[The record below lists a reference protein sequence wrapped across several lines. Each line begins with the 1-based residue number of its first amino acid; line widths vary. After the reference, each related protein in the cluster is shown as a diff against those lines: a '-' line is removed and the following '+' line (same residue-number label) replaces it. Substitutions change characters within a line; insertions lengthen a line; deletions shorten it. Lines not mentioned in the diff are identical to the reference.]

1 MMDDLKNILES
12 LLFVADEPLALERLR
27 KIIPEVDTPQIRQA
41 MSDLAAEYDARN
53 TSFYLDEIAGGYQLR
68 TRPAYTEWIQR
79 LVQPKPARL
88 SRAALETLAIIAYK
102 QPVLRAD
109 IEHIRGV
116 DSGGV
121 LRMLMERKLIRILGR
136 KEIPGRPLIYATTKL
151 FLEVF
156 GLKDLKELPTP
167 QEIESLGADENE
179 PIETSTPQTTEEAL
193 DNEAPVPSHAES
205 DDPVPE
211 IAIESNDELPEQ
223 PEPPTD
229 DSDLSDEKALDAG
242 DLEDYKNGQQPETGG

>member
-1 MMDDLKNILES
+1 MDDLKNILES
-12 LLFVADEPLALERLR
+12 LLFVADEPLNVERLK
-27 KIIPEVDTPQIRQA
+27 KIIPLTDTGQIRQA
-41 MSDLAAEYDARN
+41 MSDLASEYDTRK
-53 TSFYLDEIAGGYQLR
+53 TSFYLSEVAGGYQLR
-68 TRPAYTEWIQR
+68 TRPAYTEWIRR

-102 QPVLRAD
+102 QPVLRSD

-121 LRMLMERKLIRILGR
+121 LRLLMERKLIRILGR

-167 QEIESLGADENE
+167 QEIESLGSDEDE
-179 PIETSTPQTTEEAL
+179 ATEQDTEENQQL
-193 DNEAPVPSHAES
+193 DKSLASRSVDTGDSQPKPESITEFPENKNDPQDSSTDSPDSLAEK
-205 DDPVPE
+205 D
-211 IAIESNDELPEQ
+211 
-223 PEPPTD
+223 
-229 DSDLSDEKALDAG
+229 LDADIPG
-242 DLEDYKNGQQPETGG
+242 DYKTNEHPETGG

>member
-1 MMDDLKNILES
+1 MDDLKNILES
-12 LLFVADEPLALERLR
+12 LLFVADEPLNVERL
-27 KIIPEVDTPQIRQA
+27 KKTIPQTDTRQIRQA
-41 MSDLAAEYDARN
+41 MSDLASEYDARK
-53 TSFYLDEIAGGYQLR
+53 TSFFLSEVAGGYQLR
-68 TRPAYTEWIQR
+68 TRPAYTEWIRR

-121 LRMLMERKLIRILGR
+121 LRLLMERKLIRILGR

-167 QEIESLGADENE
+167 QEIESLGSDEDEATE
-179 PIETSTPQTTEEAL
+179 PQDTEKSQPDESLASKSMDTGDSQPESESKIETHENTNDQPDSSVNSPTPL
-193 DNEAPVPSHAES
+193 AEK
-205 DDPVPE
+205 D
-211 IAIESNDELPEQ
+211 
-223 PEPPTD
+223 
-229 DSDLSDEKALDAG
+229 LDADIPG
-242 DLEDYKNGQQPETGG
+242 DYKNNEHPETGG